1 MTLQR
6 RVSQP
11 VTEPFDPIA
20 VAAELS
26 RRFALTA
33 ADLDRRGE
41 IPRANF
47 EALAESGLLRLTIPT
62 EAGGYGAGLEI
73 ATKVLEWIGKGEP
86 STALILAMH
95 LINHATVV
103 RQWPTEIAN
112 RLQRESLS
120 EVALVNALRVE
131 PELGTPARGGLPAT
145 VGRRTADGWR
155 VSGHKLYSTGIPI
168 LRWLAVWGRTDEP
181 EPRTGI
187 FLVPSGTP
195 GITIV
200 PTWNH
205 LGMRATASH
214 DVILEDVAIP
224 YDHAV
229 DLRPAVEAKGLDPEY
244 WAWATYCVASLYN
257 GVAHAARDWLIG
269 FLKTRAP
276 SNLGAPLSS
285 LPRMQEAVGEID
297 ALLTVNARLLAS
309 GSGDVDAGHLPT
321 IAESGLIKSVV
332 TNNAIAAVEIALKLS
347 GNHGLSRD
355 NPLER
360 HHRDVLCGRIH
371 TPQDDSV
378 RILAGKQALGL
389 S

>member
-11 VTEPFDPIA
+11 IADLFDPIA
-20 VAAELS
+20 VAADLS
-26 RRFALTA
+26 RRFAETA
-33 ADLDRRGE
+33 ADFDRSGE

-47 EALAESGLLRLTIPT
+47 EALAEAGLLRLTIPK
-62 EAGGYGAGLEI
+62 EAGGHGAGLE
-73 ATKVLEWIGKGEP
+73 TVSKVLEWIGKGEP

-95 LINHATVV
+95 LINHATVL
-103 RQWPTEIAN
+103 RNWPAEIAA
-112 RLQRESLS
+112 RLQKESLS
-120 EVALVNALRVE
+120 GVALVNALRVE

-145 VGRRTADGWR
+145 VGRRTAAGWR
-155 VSGHKLYSTGIPI
+155 VSGHKLYSTGIPV
-168 LRWLAVWGRTDEP
+168 LRWLAVWGRTEEA
-181 EPRTGI
+181 EPRIGI
-187 FLVPSGTP
+187 FLVPAGTP

-214 DVILEDVAIP
+214 DVILEDVEIP
-224 YDHAV
+224 FDHAV
-229 DLRPAVEAKGLDPEY
+229 DLRPAAEAKGPDPQY
-244 WAWATYCVASLYN
+244 WAWATLAVASLYN
-257 GVAHAARDWLIG
+257 GVARAARDWLIG
-269 FLKTRAP
+269 FLQTRAP
-276 SNLGAPLSS
+276 SNLGAPLAS

-309 GSGDVDAGHLPT
+309 GSSDVDVGRLPAV
-321 IAESGLIKSVV
+321 AESGLIKSVV
-332 TNNAIAAVEIALKLS
+332 TNNAIATVEIALKLS
-347 GNHGLSRD
+347 GNHGLRRD

-378 RILAGKQALGL
+378 RIAAGRQALGL
-389 S
+389 G

>member
-1 MTLQR
+1 M
-6 RVSQP
+6 
-11 VTEPFDPIA
+11 
-20 VAAELS
+20 AAGLS
-26 RRFALTA
+26 RRFAATA
-33 ADLDRRGE
+33 ADFDRSGE

-47 EALAESGLLRLTIPT
+47 EALAEAGLLRLTIPK
-62 EAGGYGAGLEI
+62 EAGGHGAGLET

-95 LINHATVV
+95 LINHATGI
-103 RQWPTEIAN
+103 RSWPAEIAT
-112 RLQRESLS
+112 RLQQESRS
-120 EVALVNALRVE
+120 GVALINALRVE

-145 VGRRTADGWR
+145 IGRRTADGWR
-155 VSGHKLYSTGIPI
+155 VSGHKLYSTGIPV
-168 LRWLAVWGRTDEP
+168 LRWLAVWGRTDEA
-181 EPRTGI
+181 EPRVGI

-195 GITIV
+195 GIKVV

-224 YDHAV
+224 FDHAI
-229 DLRPAVEAKGLDPEY
+229 DLRPAAASGRDPEY
-244 WAWATYCVASLYN
+244 WAWATLAVASLYN
-257 GVAHAARDWLIG
+257 GVAHAARDWLLD
-269 FLKTRAP
+269 FLRSRTP
-276 SNLGAPLSS
+276 SSLGAPLSS
-285 LPRMQEAVGEID
+285 LPRMQEAVGEIE
-297 ALLTVNARLLAS
+297 ALLTVNARLLSS
-309 GSGDVDAGHLPT
+309 GARDVDAGHIPE
-321 IAESGLIKSVV
+321 IAESGLVKSIV

-378 RILAGKQALGL
+378 RVAAGKQALGL
-389 S
+389 

>member
-1 MTLQR
+1 VILQR
-6 RVSQP
+6 RVAQSA
-11 VTEPFDPIA
+11 TDLFDPIA
-20 VAAELS
+20 VAANLS
-26 RRFALTA
+26 RRFAETA
-33 ADLDRRGE
+33 ADFDRSGE

-47 EALAESGLLRLTIPT
+47 EALAEAGLLRLTIPM
-62 EAGGYGAGLEI
+62 EAGGYGASLET
-73 ATKVLEWIGKGEP
+73 ATKVIEWIGKAEP

-103 RQWPTEIAN
+103 GNWPAEIAA
-112 RLQRESLS
+112 RVQKDSLS
-120 EVALVNALRVE
+120 GISLVNALRVE

-145 VGRRTADGWR
+145 VGRRTADGWC
-155 VSGHKLYSTGIPI
+155 VSGHKLYSTGIPL

-181 EPRTGI
+181 EPRIGI

-195 GITIV
+195 GITVV

-224 YDHAV
+224 FDHAV
-229 DLRPAVEAKGLDPEY
+229 DLRPAAEAKGPDPQY
-244 WAWATYCVASLYN
+244 WAWATPTVASLYN
-257 GVAHAARDWLIG
+257 GVARAARDWLIG
-269 FLKTRAP
+269 FLQTRVP
-276 SNLGAPLSS
+276 SNLGTPLAS
-285 LPRMQEAVGEID
+285 LSRMQEAVGEID

-309 GSGDVDAGHLPT
+309 GGRDVDTGRVPG

-332 TNNAIAAVEIALKLS
+332 TNNAIAAVEIALKLT

-378 RILAGKQALGL
+378 RIAAGKLALGL

>member
-6 RVSQP
+6 RVAP
-11 VTEPFDPIA
+11 PAIDVFDPIA
-20 VAAELS
+20 VAADLS
-26 RRFALTA
+26 RRFAETA
-33 ADLDRRGE
+33 ADFDRSGE

-47 EALAESGLLRLTIPT
+47 EALAEAGLLRLTIPK
-62 EAGGYGAGLEI
+62 EAGGHGAGLETV
-73 ATKVLEWIGKGEP
+73 TKVLEWIGKGEP

-103 RQWPTEIAN
+103 RQWPAEIAT
-112 RLQRESLS
+112 RLQQESLS
-120 EVALVNALRVE
+120 GIALINALRVE

-145 VGRRTADGWR
+145 IGRRMAEGWR

-168 LRWLAVWGRTDEP
+168 LRWLAVWARTDEA
-181 EPRTGI
+181 EPRVGI

-195 GITIV
+195 GIKVV

-214 DVILEDVAIP
+214 DVILDDVAIP
-224 YDHAV
+224 FDHAI
-229 DLRPAVEAKGLDPEY
+229 DLRPASAGGRDPEY
-244 WAWATYCVASLYN
+244 WAWATLAVASLYN
-257 GVAHAARDWLIG
+257 GVAHAARDWLLD
-269 FLKTRAP
+269 FLRTRTP
-276 SNLGAPLSS
+276 SSLGAPLST
-285 LPRMQEAVGEID
+285 LQRMQEAVGEIE
-297 ALLTVNARLLAS
+297 ALLTVNARLLSS
-309 GSGDVDAGHLPT
+309 GGRDVDAGRILE
-321 IAESGLIKSVV
+321 IAESGLIKSTVV
-332 TNNAIAAVEIALKLS
+332 NNAITAVEIALKLS

-378 RILAGKQALGL
+378 RIAAGKLALGL
-389 S
+389 G